1 MARTLLE
8 RLLIRQPVRLSS
20 QLRRCMKP
28 AGALAAKP
36 WRGQDKE
43 WGALPTLVAAQCS
56 LRRRRST
63 RSGDLHLIF
72 IEELCGK
79 DPAKIKTRGK
89 CNHCGWKIGPTVKVN
104 ASKTVICNMLQHCCH
119 PVAGMLV
126 RGIPGT

>member
-1 MARTLLE
+1 MG
-8 RLLIRQPVRLSS
+8 RLANVGG
-20 QLRRCMKP
+20 
-28 AGALAAKP
+28 GAMFSEAA
-36 WRGQDKE
+36 E
-43 WGALPTLVAAQCS
+43 HTE
-56 LRRRRST
+56 
-63 RSGDLHLIF
+63 IF

-104 ASKTVICNMLQHCCH
+104 APKTVICNMLQHCCH